1 MKIYSIIIFGLAG
14 TRPNVL
20 SQARD
25 INEFGIFKQSTVKE
39 FLLFASREVIARTQP
54 KETQSITQ
62 NSKDIEKKFIIHVH
76 VNETKI
82 GGVVITDTDYLPRA
96 AHGILL
102 KGIEET
108 VKAYGNNVSE
118 KYTSDSNL
126 SVPSLQNLINQ
137 YQKPS
142 EVDKISLIN
151 KGYLFSYSIKI
162 LDIDE
167 TKDIISKSIDQLL
180 SNEEN
185 LQVLAQKSE
194 DLSIQSKLF
203 LKQTKEMN
211 RCCEIL

>member
-1 MKIYSIIIFGLAG
+1 
-14 TRPNVL
+14 
-20 SQARD
+20 
-25 INEFGIFKQSTVKE
+25 
-39 FLLFASREVIARTQP
+39 
-54 KETQSITQ
+54 
-62 NSKDIEKKFIIHVH
+62 
-76 VNETKI
+76 
-82 GGVVITDTDYLPRA
+82 
-96 AHGILL
+96 
-102 KGIEET
+102 
-108 VKAYGNNVSE
+108 
-118 KYTSDSNL
+118 L

-151 KGYLFSYSIKI
+151 K
-162 LDIDE
+162 DIDE

>member
-82 GGVVITDTDYLPRA
+82 GGVVITVR
-96 AHGILL
+96 HR
-102 KGIEET
+102 
-108 VKAYGNNVSE
+108 
-118 KYTSDSNL
+118 L
-126 SVPSLQNLINQ
+126 SS
-137 YQKPS
+137 S
-142 EVDKISLIN
+142 CSTR
-151 KGYLFSYSIKI
+151 YSFKRNRRN
-162 LDIDE
+162 
-167 TKDIISKSIDQLL
+167 SKSIW
-180 SNEEN
+180 
-185 LQVLAQKSE
+185 K
-194 DLSIQSKLF
+194 
-203 LKQTKEMN
+203 
-211 RCCEIL
+211 

>member
-151 KGYLFSYSIKI
+151 K
-162 LDIDE
+162 DIDE